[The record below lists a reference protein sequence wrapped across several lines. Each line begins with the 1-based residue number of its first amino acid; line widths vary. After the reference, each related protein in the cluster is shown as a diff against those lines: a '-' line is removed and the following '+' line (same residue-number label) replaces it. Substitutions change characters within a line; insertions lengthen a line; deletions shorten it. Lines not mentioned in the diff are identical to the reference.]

1 MSKSDFFCAM
11 DTAFSL
17 KGKTILVTGASSGI
31 GRACAICFAESGAKV
46 LLSGRSEE
54 RLAEVQALCPGSVS
68 LPGDLSASDGT
79 AKLAASMESVDG
91 FLHAV
96 GVSRQMPIR
105 FSTDEDLNFI
115 MDANYFSGV
124 RLTRDIM
131 KLKKINKGGS
141 VVYIAS
147 ISGML
152 SCIGQFM
159 YGSSKAAMIEFAR
172 DMAVEFA
179 PRKIRANAISPGM
192 VRTPMTEDFIKDS
205 PDLYQADLKKYLL
218 GYGDVSDVAN
228 AAQYL
233 LSDASKWV
241 TGTNLVVDGG
251 YVCQK

>member
-54 RLAEVQALCPGSVS
+54 RLAESAGPVPPGSVS

-79 AKLAASMESVDG
+79 AKLAASVESVDG
-91 FLHAV
+91 FLHAM
-96 GVSRQMPIR
+96 GVSRLMPIR

-147 ISGML
+147 TSGML
-152 SCIGQFM
+152 SHIGR
-159 YGSSKAAMIEFAR
+159 SCTAR
-172 DMAVEFA
+172 
-179 PRKIRANAISPGM
+179 PRR
-192 VRTPMTEDFIKDS
+192 R
-205 PDLYQADLKKYLL
+205 
-218 GYGDVSDVAN
+218 
-228 AAQYL
+228 
-233 LSDASKWV
+233 
-241 TGTNLVVDGG
+241 
-251 YVCQK
+251 